1 MPESTHAEVMCACR
15 DTEGTQVTM
24 PLSELQGT
32 RQCPS
37 LTRAVVTFAVRFTA
51 GSLPEI
57 LEQEAA
63 ASAVYLWST
72 HGQGTLW
79 VLVNGGPR
87 LTQVLGELHS
97 SQHGAWADPPAQDLI
112 SHRTDQKSNLE
123 RFS

>member
-15 DTEGTQVTM
+15 DTEGTQVTV
-24 PLSELQGT
+24 PLSEQQGT

-63 ASAVYLWST
+63 TSAVYLWSP
-72 HGQGTLW
+72 HSQGTLW

-87 LTQVLGELHS
+87 LTQVLGESHS
-97 SQHGAWADPPAQDLI
+97 SQHRARADPQTQDLI
-112 SHRTDQKSNLE
+112 SHRTDQKSNFE